1 MLEVKKASNLLVS
14 FDLPEIDK
22 VYSFNL
28 PQEVMT
34 NTSSTVALIT
44 DTNTSLDYG
53 NNDFYSKTNEVE
65 LQIFFKLDLDFDPD
79 QLETQMLHKF
89 IENNYT
95 VADISSKFL
104 DPDTKQIVATYYLDD
119 RTNL

>member
-1 MLEVKKASNLLVS
+1 MLAVKKASDLLVS

-28 PQEVMT
+28 PQEAMT
-34 NTSSTVALIT
+34 NTSNTVALIT

-53 NNDFYSKTNEVE
+53 NNDFYSKTNEIE
-65 LQIFFKLDLDFDPD
+65 LQIFFKLELDFDPED
-79 QLETQMLHKF
+79 LENRLLHKF
-89 IENNYT
+89 IENGYT
-95 VADISSKFL
+95 VADIASKFL
-104 DPDTKQIVATYYLDD
+104 DIDTRQITATYYLDD

>member
-1 MLEVKKASNLLVS
+1 MLAVKKASDLLVS

-28 PQEVMT
+28 PQEAMT
-34 NTSSTVALIT
+34 NTSNTVALIT

-53 NNDFYSKTNEVE
+53 NNDFYSKTNEIE
-65 LQIFFKLDLDFDPD
+65 LQIFFKLELDFDPEE
-79 QLETQMLHKF
+79 LETNLLHKF
-89 IENNYT
+89 IQNGYT
-95 VADISSKFL
+95 VADIASKFL
-104 DPDTKQIVATYYLDD
+104 DPDTKQITATYYLDD